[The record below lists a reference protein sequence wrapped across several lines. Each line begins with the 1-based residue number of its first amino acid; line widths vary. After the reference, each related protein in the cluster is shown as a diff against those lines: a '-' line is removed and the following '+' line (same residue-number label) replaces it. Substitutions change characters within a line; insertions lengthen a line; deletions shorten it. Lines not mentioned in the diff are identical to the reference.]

1 MFFEESN
8 PGSTATIKL
17 QKLSHI
23 PASGELAFA
32 LEQAR
37 KTPLAVIELPWKAAT
52 GPATYVLKVSCGESI
67 NEANWVLHRGETQDA
82 AVLWSFDSDDLSL
95 IESLIA
101 AECDSSRDLE
111 VIGEQV
117 VNRGPS
123 PALSASPPTQVQ
135 QAPSGFSTGNRPPL
149 PPGVPL
155 DLASIQAT
163 GNLFKEQGT
172 ALIQEKFLLYFMM
185 REFERFLADATPLAL
200 VMFRVRVDY
209 GDGKIGFLPERAAQE
224 AILRCIRVLRSIDMI
239 GHYQENKYLVLLPGA
254 SVNGGVQCV
263 QALERALGGEPLQPG
278 LDSQQLRF
286 SAGIASIPDTCDK
299 LDVLIAAALD
309 ALKQS
314 AEGSSSLVVFPSVSR
329 AI

>member
-1 MFFEESN
+1 MSFEDSN

-23 PASGELAFA
+23 PSSGELAFA
-32 LEQAR
+32 LDQAR

-52 GPATYVLKVSCGESI
+52 GPATYVLKVSCEENI

-101 AECDSSRDLE
+101 AECDSTRDLE
-111 VIGEQV
+111 VVGDQALNSV
-117 VNRGPS
+117 PS
-123 PALSASPPTQVQ
+123 AASPPQVQ
-135 QAPSGFSTGNRPPL
+135 QAPSGFSTGNRPAL

-155 DLASIQAT
+155 DLANIQAT

-172 ALIQEKFLLYFMM
+172 ALTQEKFLLYFMM
-185 REFERFLADATPLAL
+185 REFERFLADATPFAL
-200 VMFRVRVDY
+200 VLFRVRVDY

-224 AILRCIRVLRSIDMI
+224 AILRCSRVLRSIDMI
-239 GHYQENKYLVLLPGA
+239 GHYQENKYMVLLPGA
-254 SVNGGVQCV
+254 SANGGVQCV
-263 QALERALGGEPLQPG
+263 QALERAFGGEPLQPG
-278 LDSQQLRF
+278 LDAHQLRF
-286 SAGIASIPDTCDK
+286 SAGIASIPDTCDR